1 MEKVNLLFKIQTIK
15 SIDIY
20 MINTFHNLLLLI
32 FTDQPEIRGICKI
45 QTYIITYL
53 LLLLT
58 D

>member
-32 FTDQPEIRGICKI
+32 FTDQPEIRGISKI

-53 LLLLT
+53 LLLT

>member
-32 FTDQPEIRGICKI
+32 FTDQPEKYVEYAKYKHI
-45 QTYIITYL
+45 L
-53 LLLLT
+53 LHIYYYY
-58 D
+58 